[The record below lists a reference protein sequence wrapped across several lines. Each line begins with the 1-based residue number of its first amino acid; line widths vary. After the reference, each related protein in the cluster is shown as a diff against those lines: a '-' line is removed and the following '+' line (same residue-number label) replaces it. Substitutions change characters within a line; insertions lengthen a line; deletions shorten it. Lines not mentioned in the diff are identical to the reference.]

1 MPVKS
6 FLFMSGKA
14 GSALLG
20 SPPLLLLLGARL
32 GRHAP
37 HQERNEDRPPPDE
50 EEASDD
56 HEHVSPLKSGAQ
68 EVDVRQAEE
77 GRVPVDELDA
87 PRSRRRPGVRPSLAS
102 PPPRL
107 S

>member
-1 MPVKS
+1 
-6 FLFMSGKA
+6 MSRLA
-14 GSALLG
+14 VA
-20 SPPLLLLLGARL
+20 LLLLLGARL